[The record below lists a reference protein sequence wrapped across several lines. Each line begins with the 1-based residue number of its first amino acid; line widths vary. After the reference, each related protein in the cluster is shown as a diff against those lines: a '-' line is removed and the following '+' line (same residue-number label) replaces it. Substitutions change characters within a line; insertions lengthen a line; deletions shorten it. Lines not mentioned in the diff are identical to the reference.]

1 LQAAIAFLESMDD
14 EAMDIMI
21 NHMIEVDA
29 EGAIR
34 FFPLPV

>member
-1 LQAAIAFLESMDD
+1 MALASTSQNIL
-14 EAMDIMI
+14 
-21 NHMIEVDA
+21 MIEVDA